1 MDIEYYEKSNGSCP
15 VFEFIENLL
24 AEDQVRVIRKIE
36 LLAELGLDLRRPHT
50 DTLRDNI
57 RELRIRTHHGQ
68 HRILHFIFHRN
79 TAVLLDGLTKKS
91 GPVSDTAIDKS
102 IEYMQDYLNTH
113 TRRER

>member
-1 MDIEYYEKSNGSCP
+1 ML
-15 VFEFIENLL
+15 VT
-24 AEDQVRVIRKIE
+24 RKIE
-36 LLAELGLDLRRPHT
+36 LLAEMGLDLQRPHT

-68 HRILHFIFHRN
+68 HRILHFIFHRD

-113 TRRER
+113 K

>member
-1 MDIEYYEKSNGSCP
+1 MDIEYYEKSNGRCP
-15 VFEFIENLL
+15 VLEFIEKLPAKDRVLVTRKIKLL
-24 AEDQVRVIRKIE
+24 AKM
-36 LLAELGLDLRRPHT
+36 GLDLRRPHT
-50 DTLRDNI
+50 DTLRDDI

-68 HRILHFIFHRN
+68 HRILHFIFHRD

-113 TRRER
+113 K